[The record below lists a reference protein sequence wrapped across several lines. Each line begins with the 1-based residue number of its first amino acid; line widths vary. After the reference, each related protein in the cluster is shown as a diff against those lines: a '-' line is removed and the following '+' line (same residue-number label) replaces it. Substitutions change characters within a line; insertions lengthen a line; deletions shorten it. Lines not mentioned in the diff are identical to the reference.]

1 MKTNKIIPFLWL
13 LSAAALLQLLTT
25 ACESKPQTTDIIA
38 RKPVKAAPLPV
49 QKMGDYVQKR
59 TVEWLGANYEVC
71 VERKADSEMPLAL
84 DEQGNKYYDNRI
96 TLSIQRPDGT
106 EFFRQTFTKNYFA
119 SYVDEANMKGAL
131 LGIVFDRAEGASL
144 WFAASVGSPDKMSDE
159 YVPLLLKISRG
170 GDISIARDT
179 QLDTTNADDAGS
191 DSKVVDDDDDGV

>member
-13 LSAAALLQLLTT
+13 LSAAALLLPLTT
-25 ACESKPQTTDIIA
+25 ACESKPKTTDIIA
-38 RKPVKAAPLPV
+38 RKPVKATPLPV

-59 TVEWLGANYEVC
+59 TVEWLGANYEVR

-106 EFFRQTFTKNYFA
+106 EFFRHTFTKESFA

-170 GDISIARDT
+170 GGISIARDT
-179 QLDTTNADDAGS
+179 QLDTTNADDTGS
-191 DSKVVDDDDDGV
+191 GGNSVDDEDDGV